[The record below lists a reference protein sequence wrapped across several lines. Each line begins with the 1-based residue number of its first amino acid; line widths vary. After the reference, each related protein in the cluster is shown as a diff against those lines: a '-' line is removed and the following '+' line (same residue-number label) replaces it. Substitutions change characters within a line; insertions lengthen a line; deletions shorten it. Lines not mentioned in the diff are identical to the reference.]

1 MAGTAAGY
9 LLVGAGAYSTDAVT
23 ATAGQYVD
31 MGGFREDLR
40 ISFSEER
47 FNLEVADRLAF
58 IKSVRTRLDC
68 FINTSLVENRI
79 RGLAMVLGTNA
90 QSLNIGHASAGYD
103 GLSAL
108 QLLVSD
114 PGSNAQNQAH
124 SHQFVG
130 DDATD
135 PASAELITWT
145 FSAAVPNVDT
155 ELAYRKDGEVL
166 IPSTFMCLGV
176 DDGSGVFGFG
186 NVT

>member
-23 ATAGQYVD
+23 TSGNYHD
-31 MGGFREDLR
+31 LGGFREDLR

-68 FINTSLVENRI
+68 FINTSLVEARI
-79 RGLAMVLGTNA
+79 TTLGFALGTNPA
-90 QSLNIGHASAGYD
+90 SLSTASTGYVANTV
-103 GLSAL
+103 LE
-108 QLLVSD
+108 LLVSD
-114 PGSNAQNQAH
+114 PGSNAQNAAH
-124 SHQFVG
+124 SHKFVG

-145 FSAAVPNVDT
+145 FSAAIPNVDT